1 MKKKRTIS
9 SLPLAGILLL
19 FAISLSAQQID
30 PFYMD
35 LLGKAQKSFIARNYT
50 EAARQFEIA
59 AFGLAG
65 NKTLQAKAYVYLG
78 LCRYYLKDMQASER
92 SLREAEAIMGEKG
105 FASLE
110 IYESAWPDLDKLVT
124 FFGLAR
130 TQNEALPEEV
140 EKPLPPDPAPQNASP
155 KEPEK
160 KPEGKAAKDT
170 AKDGTQNAG
179 AAPPFDSKLDEIKEG
194 DVLPLKLVETP
205 PVLIK
210 SVPAVYPEHARS
222 LGIEGTVM
230 INALVS
236 EKGDVIAAEILKGI
250 KNAVGFDQAAL
261 RAVRKWKFEPASV
274 NGIKVK
280 VWIPVAIDFKKAS
293 SLPK

>member
-59 AFGLAG
+59 AFGLSG

-105 FASLE
+105 FVSLE

-170 AKDGTQNAG
+170 AKDGTQNAE

-194 DVLPLKLVETP
+194 DVLPLKLVEAP

-280 VWIPVAIDFKKAS
+280 VWIPVAIDFKRAS

>member
-1 MKKKRTIS
+1 MKKKRIFS
-9 SLPLAGILLL
+9 SFLLAGILLL
-19 FAISLSAQQID
+19 TAISLSAQQID
-30 PFYMD
+30 PFYLD

-92 SLREAEAIMGEKG
+92 SLREAGAIMGEKG

-130 TQNEALPEEV
+130 TQNEALPKEV

-155 KEPEK
+155 AKPEK

-170 AKDGTQNAG
+170 AKDGTQNAE

-194 DVLPLKLVETP
+194 DVLPLRLVETP

-210 SVPAVYPEHARS
+210 SIPAVYPEHARS

-236 EKGDVIAAEILKGI
+236 ENGGVIAAEILKGI
-250 KNAVGFDQAAL
+250 KNAAGFDQAAL
-261 RAVRKWKFEPASV
+261 RAVRKWKFEPATV

-280 VWIPVAIDFKKAS
+280 VWIPVAIDFKKKP